1 MSDAPRGTADGDA
14 TGPAS
19 STSMSDPSRP
29 GADAV
34 AGWLSGRDGSE
45 HAELARVADAV
56 RRIIANLHGTS
67 GDAETLAGMAEQLEA
82 VAAATEELPRTDLSR
97 LAEAAVAAAD
107 GRDHGPTFFDFSPI
121 AGRGNPVAPPISVE
135 LVDGVVHGR
144 AHLER
149 PYEGP
154 PGHVHGGWV
163 AAMFDE
169 VLGMVQAA
177 SGEPGMTG
185 ILTVRYRA
193 PTPLYADLDLR
204 AELVRV
210 EGRKLFTEGTLHHGD
225 TLCATAEG
233 VFIKVDFARLMS

>member
-1 MSDAPRGTADGDA
+1 MTEAPRPTAD
-14 TGPAS
+14 S
-19 STSMSDPSRP
+19 
-29 GADAV
+29 V
-34 AGWLSGRDGSE
+34 AGWLSGRDGSD

-82 VAAATEELPRTDLSR
+82 VAAATEHLPRTEVSR

-121 AGRGNPVAPPISVE
+121 AGRGNPVAPPVSVT

-177 SGEPGMTG
+177 SGDPGMTG

-233 VFIKVDFARLMS
+233 VFIKVDFAKLMSS